1 MDYQM
6 PVLNGIEAT
15 KKIRELQIAKLMP
28 YVQIIG
34 CTAFGG
40 TSQIEACLLS
50 GMAQV
55 VLKPINFEVVKNI
68 LEDYL

>member
-28 YVQIIG
+28 YV
-34 CTAFGG
+34 
-40 TSQIEACLLS
+40 
-50 GMAQV
+50 
-55 VLKPINFEVVKNI
+55 
-68 LEDYL
+68 